1 MVHCV
6 GSWMAS
12 WGFSIVE
19 KPWERAGP
27 LKKRLKNDHHLN
39 EANGLSWMKNCS
51 FSSAHFF

>member
-1 MVHCV
+1 
-6 GSWMAS
+6 MAS